1 MMDRRLEELPPQG
14 MLHIPHLSTQGEH
27 RCKEF
32 VSFSRYYSQDCGQK
46 KKKILELKSTTS
58 ESKQFLYTNAKHSKH
73 SVKVL
78 DHTQ

>member
-46 KKKILELKSTTS
+46 KKKSWSWNPPQVSPSSSFILMQSIQNIVLK
-58 ESKQFLYTNAKHSKH
+58 Y
-73 SVKVL
+73 
-78 DHTQ
+78 